1 MYCPLSHNNSIAF
14 AINNPYR
21 LGCPY
26 TYVFIA
32 VASTESFLT
41 FIYGGKGQI
50 QNEKIKIN
58 ILKDGTL
65 DIGNSFWA
73 AADQIKFK
81 GSEQYLLLP
90 ENEND
95 LKIIDIMS
103 DMTDSFE
110 SSGYHFKTGPVVE
123 FRNLEHI
130 HAQTHI

>member
-1 MYCPLSHNNSIAF
+1 MIL
-14 AINNPYR
+14 
-21 LGCPY
+21 
-26 TYVFIA
+26 
-32 VASTESFLT
+32 
-41 FIYGGKGQI
+41 YGEKGQI

-123 FRNLEHI
+123 FRNFRAYSCTNPYIKIEIKTGKVYLMITIRNSSTVLIEDYEKHND
-130 HAQTHI
+130 QKTG